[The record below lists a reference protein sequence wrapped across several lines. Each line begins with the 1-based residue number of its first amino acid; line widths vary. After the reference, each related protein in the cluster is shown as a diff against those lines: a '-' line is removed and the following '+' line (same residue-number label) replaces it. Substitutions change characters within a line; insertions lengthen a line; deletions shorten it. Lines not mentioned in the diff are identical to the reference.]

1 MKTITSLTISIVL
14 ILLSALMLGF
24 AFNTLEQANDIVIN
38 IENDQQVDQTS
49 PYVVYGLVQ
58 TFISLILMLKGV
70 NIFHLFLTY
79 YNEDQDNKRDND
91 IKESIK
97 EAKYEQLYKDLNGTN
112 LPDKRERIINEF
124 YTEVNNRRSRPSIG
138 DMLEELANAKRS
150 VI

>member
-1 MKTITSLTISIVL
+1 
-14 ILLSALMLGF
+14 MLGF

-58 TFISLILMLKGV
+58 VGISLLLMLKGV
-70 NIFHLFLTY
+70 SIFNVFLNY
-79 YNEDQDNKRDND
+79 YKKYQDTKRDND

-97 EAKYEQLYKDLNGTN
+97 EAKYDQLYKDLNGTN
-112 LPDKRERIINEF
+112 LPDKRERLIDEF
-124 YTEVNNRRSRPSIG
+124 YMEVNNRRSKPSIG
-138 DMLEELANAKRS
+138 DMLEQLANAKRS